1 MFVYSGK
8 TPIYIPMPHGNSGY
22 MSAQSYPLPCLIISL
37 IVGVCA
43 FIVALYLSKDEMD
56 ERFDILLFL
65 ILDICIGVLIF
76 VLTYAILGLIFVG

>member
-8 TPIYIPMPHGNSGY
+8 TPIYIPIPHGSGNHI
-22 MSAQSYPLPCLIISL
+22 STQNYPLSCFIVSF

-43 FIVALYLSKDEMD
+43 FLVALYLSKDDMTAGVG
-56 ERFDILLFL
+56 ILLLL

-76 VLTYAILGLIFVG
+76 MLTYAILGLIFVG

>member
-22 MSAQSYPLPCLIISL
+22 MSAQSYSLPCLIISL

-43 FIVALYLSKDEMD
+43 VLGMLYLVKNEITDFGD
-56 ERFDILLFL
+56 VLYVLTFDIWFGFL
-65 ILDICIGVLIF
+65 IFLFTYVGLEPTFIG
-76 VLTYAILGLIFVG
+76 